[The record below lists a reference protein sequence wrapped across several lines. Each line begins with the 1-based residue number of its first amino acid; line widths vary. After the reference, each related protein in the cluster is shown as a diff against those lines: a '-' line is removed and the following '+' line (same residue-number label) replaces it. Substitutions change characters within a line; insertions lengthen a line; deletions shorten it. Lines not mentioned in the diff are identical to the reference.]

1 MIDDIRYLIV
11 FAKIVE
17 RGSISGGAAALGLTT
32 ATASTH
38 LSRLEKNLNSAL
50 LYRNTRKISL
60 TQDGISLLE
69 TARSM
74 LELYERGVIEFK
86 QRSISTVG
94 KLRISLPAVFLNGPF
109 TRHLANFIKENP
121 DISLSISY
129 SDLREDIIADSIDVA
144 FRIGELPDSSLK
156 ARHLFVL
163 PRQLVAS
170 KDLLMQHQPI
180 KHPVEAAYVL
190 AKQNIGLAVPPRF
203 LCENDVKLGEMH
215 EVLPDWSLE
224 PLKVYAIW
232 PANISTSSA
241 AYKLINYIYNA
252 MEQHK
257 L

>member
-74 LELYERGVIEFK
+74 LELYEKGVIEFK

-94 KLRISLPAVFLNGPF
+94 KLRISLPAVFK
-109 TRHLANFIKENP
+109 R
-121 DISLSISY
+121 SIHPPS
-129 SDLREDIIADSIDVA
+129 
-144 FRIGELPDSSLK
+144 GEFYQRKPGY
-156 ARHLFVL
+156 F
-163 PRQLVAS
+163 P
-170 KDLLMQHQPI
+170 
-180 KHPVEAAYVL
+180 EY
-190 AKQNIGLAVPPRF
+190 F
-203 LCENDVKLGEMH
+203 L
-215 EVLPDWSLE
+215 
-224 PLKVYAIW
+224 
-232 PANISTSSA
+232 
-241 AYKLINYIYNA
+241 
-252 MEQHK
+252 
-257 L
+257 